1 MADTAAVKPSGKISF
16 GIDYLNVMRF
26 MELPDE
32 NENYDENKKHVV
44 DAVAR
49 LFLLQ
54 WDFSVE
60 EIDEANKAFWEKV
73 NSKTLDETIIT
84 VIDRI
89 VDFLKGDKKAQEK
102 FLTEVAAVAQM
113 DDTFLDSEDFMKDML
128 QSKFDFRPSEIAEF
142 YKKGWYWRIALDYMG
157 ERYIEAAKA
166 KQKQTDK

>member
-1 MADTAAVKPSGKISF
+1 MSDPVAGKPSGKILF

-32 NENYDENKKHVV
+32 KEEYDESKKHVV

-60 EIDEANKAFWEKV
+60 EIDEANTAFWEKV

-84 VIDRI
+84 VVDRI
-89 VDFLKGDKKAQEK
+89 VDFLKGDKKDQER
-102 FLTEVAAVAQM
+102 FLVEVAAVAQL
-113 DDTFLDSEDFMKDML
+113 DDTFLDSEGFMRDVL
-128 QSKFDFRPSEIAEF
+128 QSKFDFRPSEITEF
-142 YKKGWYWRIALDYMG
+142 YKKGWYWRVALDYVG

-166 KQKQTDK
+166 KQKTN